1 MYMEILQGITT
12 KQGDSKD
19 YILQLISNLY
29 GKKQAGKLLKRGY
42 TQSFIDE
49 CVFYK
54 GSVIFILNVGDGIFL
69 GLTDL
74 ELSQSVKTLQ
84 QVGMDIEDQVNPSNY
99 VGYVSSFSRMGPIN
113 SPRKLSLR
121 PS

>member
-1 MYMEILQGITT
+1 M
-12 KQGDSKD
+12 
-19 YILQLISNLY
+19 
-29 GKKQAGKLLKRGY
+29 
-42 TQSFIDE
+42 
-49 CVFYK
+49 
-54 GSVIFILNVGDGIFL
+54 IFILNVGDGIFL

-84 QVGMDIEDQVNPSNY
+84 QMGMDIEDQVNPSNY
-99 VGYVSSFSRMGPIN
+99 VGYVSSFSRMGPMN